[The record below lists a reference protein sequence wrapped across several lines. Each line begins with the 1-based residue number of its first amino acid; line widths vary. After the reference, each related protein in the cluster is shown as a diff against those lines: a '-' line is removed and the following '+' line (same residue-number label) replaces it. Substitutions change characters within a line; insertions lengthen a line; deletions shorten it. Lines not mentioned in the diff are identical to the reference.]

1 MFMKTSDKSRS
12 LIAGAMASVLALGA
26 MAASQTAAAAEM
38 EKCAGVA
45 AAGKNDCGT
54 ATSACAGTAKQDR
67 QPNTWILVPKG
78 TCAKI
83 AGGTVT
89 SDPANKHGGGA
100 AK

>member
-1 MFMKTSDKSRS
+1 MQTSDKSRS
-12 LIAGAMASVLALGA
+12 LIAGAVASVLALGLMA
-26 MAASQTAAAAEM
+26 VSQMAAAAAAEM
-38 EKCAGVA
+38 EKCTGVA

-54 ATSACAGTAKQDR
+54 ATSACAGTSKQDR
-67 QPNTWILVPKG
+67 QANTWILVPKG

-89 SDPANKHGGGA
+89 TDPANKHGGGA

>member
-1 MFMKTSDKSRS
+1 MQTSDKSRS
-12 LIAGAMASVLALGA
+12 LIAGAVASVLTLGL
-26 MAASQTAAAAEM
+26 MAGGQTAAAAGM

-54 ATSACAGTAKQDR
+54 ATSACAGTSKHDR
-67 QPNTWILVPKG
+67 EANTWILVPTG

>member
-1 MFMKTSDKSRS
+1 MLTSDKSRS
-12 LIAGAMASVLALGA
+12 LIAGAVTSVLALGL
-26 MAASQTAAAAEM
+26 MTVSQTAAAADT
-38 EKCAGVA
+38 EKCAGVV

-67 QPNTWILVPKG
+67 QANTWILVPKG

-83 AGGTVT
+83 AGGMVS